1 MKRGAAPR
9 RAFQPVKP
17 CDPELPKAAVRR
29 LIDQAGGRE
38 RAAIRINRAPSTVYA
53 YADPQAADEM
63 TFAQVAQLTGPQ
75 SPAGAEYLALLAGG
89 VFFPIAAGASQIG
102 RLTADSIK
110 QHGEACAELVMALSD
125 NVIDD
130 AERPKAIAEV
140 DEAIAA
146 LVHLRVAIATRK
158 TEDKE

>member
-1 MKRGAAPR
+1 MTR

-38 RAAIRINRAPSTVYA
+38 RAAIRIDRAPSTVYA
-53 YADPQAADEM
+53 YADPGAKDEM
-63 TFAQVAQLTGPQ
+63 TFAQVAQLTA
-75 SPAGAEYLALLAGG
+75 PATPACAEYLALLAGG
-89 VFFPIAAGASQIG
+89 VFFPIAARESRIG
-102 RLTADSIK
+102 LLTADSIK

-125 NVIDD
+125 NVIDA

-140 DEAIAA
+140 DDAIAA
-146 LVHLRVAIATRK
+146 LVQLRCAIAARRS
-158 TEDKE
+158 DGGS